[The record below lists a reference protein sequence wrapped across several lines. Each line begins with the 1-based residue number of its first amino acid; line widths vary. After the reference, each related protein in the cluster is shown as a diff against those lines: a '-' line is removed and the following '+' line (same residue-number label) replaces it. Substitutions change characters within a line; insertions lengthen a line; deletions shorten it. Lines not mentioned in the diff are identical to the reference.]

1 MDLVFATNNNHKLI
15 EARQVLG
22 GNHKILSLNDINC
35 DIEIPEDF
43 DTLEEN
49 ATQKAQFI
57 HNKFG
62 LNCFADD
69 TGLEV
74 YALNMKPGVFS
85 ARYAG
90 IDCNSQNNIKKLLQ
104 ELKSSNNR
112 KARFRTIITLI
123 LEKEILSF
131 EGIVNGKIIEEFRG
145 KEGFGYDPVFIPEG
159 YNQTFA
165 EMPPS
170 LKNNISHRANALN
183 KLSKF
188 LSLHY

>member
-43 DTLEEN
+43 DTLEAN

>member
-62 LNCFADD
+62 FNCFADD

>member
-43 DTLEEN
+43 DTLEAN

-69 TGLEV
+69 TGIEV

-85 ARYAG
+85 SRYAG

-170 LKNNISHRANALN
+170 LKNTISHRANALN

-188 LSLHY
+188 LSLHF

>member
-62 LNCFADD
+62 FNCFADD

-85 ARYAG
+85 ARYDG

-123 LEKEILSF
+123 LEK
-131 EGIVNGKIIEEFRG
+131 
-145 KEGFGYDPVFIPEG
+145 
-159 YNQTFA
+159 
-165 EMPPS
+165 
-170 LKNNISHRANALN
+170 
-183 KLSKF
+183 
-188 LSLHY
+188 